1 MQKVSFQLQVRPESA
16 LKVAPFALNYLFLV
30 MFLGSTANSIWYF
43 MNFACPWVSALVS
56 WGESAEKCG
65 DDGVWSLFY
74 WKISYSLFPRTKAWV
89 LMHLHDRKKGSYT
102 GTITVSLG
110 SLFYLV
116 SETGGPAGFF
126 KVLPLI
132 AQHSKAPVRCGLR
145 LLSQLGLICI
155 YCTASKNVK
164 YSVSRSPLQKKKNS
178 KKKENWLF
186 RGGGITDHRKSIR
199 VLVGMPSWPNF
210 LSQTFGSSLRFR
222 QFLGI
227 FNMAA
232 WICDLFMSLR
242 AL

>member
-1 MQKVSFQLQVRPESA
+1 
-16 LKVAPFALNYLFLV
+16 
-30 MFLGSTANSIWYF
+30 
-43 MNFACPWVSALVS
+43 
-56 WGESAEKCG
+56 
-65 DDGVWSLFY
+65 
-74 WKISYSLFPRTKAWV
+74 
-89 LMHLHDRKKGSYT
+89 MHLHDRKKGSYT
-102 GTITVSLG
+102 GTTTVSLG

-164 YSVSRSPLQKKKNS
+164 YSVSRSPLQKKKTR
-178 KKKENWLF
+178 KKRKIDFL
-186 RGGGITDHRKSIR
+186 GGGITDHRKSIR

-232 WICDLFMSLR
+232 
-242 AL
+242 

>member
-155 YCTASKNVK
+155 YCTVSKNVK
-164 YSVSRSPLQKKKNS
+164 YSVFRSPLQKKK
-178 KKKENWLF
+178 KLEKKEKL
-186 RGGGITDHRKSIR
+186 
-199 VLVGMPSWPNF
+199 
-210 LSQTFGSSLRFR
+210 TF
-222 QFLGI
+222 
-227 FNMAA
+227 
-232 WICDLFMSLR
+232 
-242 AL
+242 